1 MNKSYL
7 QCPQCDTNY
16 KALPPKHRCS
26 DCGSALEYQ
35 YDYEALKSLVS
46 LEGSINFWRYAS
58 FLPEV
63 KVEHRISLGEGGT
76 PIIPA
81 KRLSKK
87 IGLTGLSLKDE
98 TRNPTNSF
106 RDRAATLMVSNSFE
120 YGYKHLVCA
129 SNGNLG
135 ASVAAYA
142 AKAGLECSV
151 IVPRRVHVGKL
162 AQMYAYNAQITTSG
176 DIVDDSIE
184 MAEKLAREEGFYQAT
199 DGLNPLTIESQKT
212 MAFEIWEQT
221 DVPDWIIAPMG
232 SGGTVYSLWK
242 GFREL
247 EVLDLSNKMP
257 RIVGVQA
264 EGCAPI
270 VEAFEGEGGI
280 KSPRKA
286 ETDALAILVKRPLI
300 GEQALK
306 AIRESDGFAISV
318 SDESIRK
325 AEGLLAQSEGLFSEL
340 ASAATISCVQKLVTD
355 GAIDSTDKVVCL
367 ITASGL
373 KAPYVLEAL
382 IRHPK
387 VVGVRGKVSVKLR
400 ILRLLE
406 LGKSYGYLIW
416 NSLGRSISLQAVYQH
431 LTELEDKDLISSKEE
446 GKRKYY
452 QIMGRGK
459 RVLDALEELAA
470 LF

>member
-1 MNKSYL
+1 
-7 QCPQCDTNY
+7 
-16 KALPPKHRCS
+16 
-26 DCGSALEYQ
+26 
-35 YDYEALKSLVS
+35 
-46 LEGSINFWRYAS
+46 
-58 FLPEV
+58 
-63 KVEHRISLGEGGT
+63 
-76 PIIPA
+76 
-81 KRLSKK
+81 
-87 IGLTGLSLKDE
+87 
-98 TRNPTNSF
+98 
-106 RDRAATLMVSNSFE
+106 
-120 YGYKHLVCA
+120 
-129 SNGNLG
+129 
-135 ASVAAYA
+135 
-142 AKAGLECSV
+142 
-151 IVPRRVHVGKL
+151 
-162 AQMYAYNAQITTSG
+162 
-176 DIVDDSIE
+176 
-184 MAEKLAREEGFYQAT
+184 
-199 DGLNPLTIESQKT
+199 
-212 MAFEIWEQT
+212 
-221 DVPDWIIAPMG
+221 
-232 SGGTVYSLWK
+232 
-242 GFREL
+242 
-247 EVLDLSNKMP
+247 
-257 RIVGVQA
+257 
-264 EGCAPI
+264 
-270 VEAFEGEGGI
+270 
-280 KSPRKA
+280 
-286 ETDALAILVKRPLI
+286 
-300 GEQALK
+300 
-306 AIRESDGFAISV
+306 AISV